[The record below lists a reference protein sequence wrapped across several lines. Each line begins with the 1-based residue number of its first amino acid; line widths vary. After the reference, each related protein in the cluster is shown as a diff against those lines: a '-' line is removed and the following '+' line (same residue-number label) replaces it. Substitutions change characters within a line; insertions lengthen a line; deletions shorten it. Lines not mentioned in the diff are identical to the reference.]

1 MKKIFLVL
9 ITFLLLETIHASSD
23 FSINYSKIFDD
34 KESIINDL
42 NNDYNLSYKV
52 EDSNEKERQEI
63 TELSRKTTYLLLGDG
78 EEETSEEYYKRYK
91 EYLNLRYAPKIPEDP
106 NSFTGFDED
115 SQEYKDDLLTGM
127 VVPTLFLAFD
137 ELGFKFDFISNVRVF
152 FGDDDKVVS
161 MVYIPNAKLKVEKDD
176 NPEEYEYKSANLI
189 ITYIFKKL
197 NNEYKLYSIYGR
209 TTDEYNEY
217 FTKVND
223 SEDSEVKAINISSD
237 SDFEKIYD
245 YSKLRA
251 IKEEE
256 FNKISDSN
264 ASNIVFLSSH
274 YNNSIVSNANGF
286 FINDGLIVTTWS
298 FMKKA
303 LTDSQYIMITD
314 NNKNVYEMDGIVTI
328 NPESDIV
335 VIKLKEKNSNKVTLG
350 DYKNLK
356 VEDPVITI
364 SSKSG
369 YGLTIQAGI
378 VISNDG
384 YIQSAIPLIISDE
397 GSPLFDSAGRVVGMN
412 TSQSINTNVSIA
424 VNSDALKEIQDKFNN
439 IDFNTIKAISFEE
452 LKKKYYNGT
461 NDEIV
466 KNNVPTKKWKKY
478 SKIGNVEKN
487 IVMKLV
493 KANYTNNIVSLRYYN
508 EISGYMSSMQLA
520 FSFKEEL
527 LKQDFKNTLD
537 SNKKCIY
544 ENKDYKVIIMDEFDY
559 LIIVMVRK

>member
-9 ITFLLLETIHASSD
+9 ITFLLLETIHASSN
-23 FSINYSKIFDD
+23 FTINYSKIFDD

-63 TELSRKTTYLLLGDG
+63 TELSKKTTYLLLGDG

-106 NSFTGFDED
+106 NSFTGLDEN
-115 SQEYKDDLLTGM
+115 SQEYKDDLLTGI

-152 FGDDDKVVS
+152 FGDDDEVVS

-176 NPEEYEYKSANLI
+176 NPEEYEYKPANLI

-209 TTDEYNEY
+209 TTDKYSEY

-223 SEDSEVKAINISSD
+223 SENSEIKAINISSD

-251 IKEEE
+251 MKEEE

-264 ASNIVFLSSH
+264 VNNIVFLSSH
-274 YNNSIVSNANGF
+274 YNNFIVSNANGF

-335 VIKLKEKNSNKVTLG
+335 VIKLKEKNSSKVALG

-356 VEDPVITI
+356 VEDPVITL

-397 GSPLFDSAGRVVGMN
+397 GSPLFDSSGRVVGMN

-439 IDFNTIKAISFEE
+439 IDFNTIKTISFEE

-466 KNNVPTKKWKKY
+466 KNNIPTKQWKKY

-493 KANYTNNIVSLRYYN
+493 KANYTSNIVSLRYHN

-527 LKQDFKNTLD
+527 LKQGFKNTLD

-544 ENKDYKVIIMDEFDY
+544 ENKNYKVIIMDEFDY
-559 LIIVMVRK
+559 LIIIMVRK